1 MPAYSTKNDP
11 IIQRYVELTLTN
23 PALAQRINARVDELF
38 SVDAMPEDTVYAR
51 GTRNVVTPEGG
62 GPDSSYREVRRATA
76 LRQAMEELAPE
87 TAAPQ
92 LGVEQP
98 VTAADSLSAAA
109 EPLPQSK
116 MMSHLRTSLA
126 ASRRWIYRRL
136 LLLLRRSVPK
146 RLKEPISVV
155 RLPDKTPLP

>member
-1 MPAYSTKNDP
+1 M
-11 IIQRYVELTLTN
+11 QRYAELTLTN
-23 PALAQRINARVDELF
+23 PALAQRIDARVDELF

-51 GTRNVVTPEGG
+51 GTRNVVTPEGS

-87 TAAPQ
+87 AAAPQ

-109 EPLPQSK
+109 EPPAPEQDDVPPEDFLS
-116 MMSHLRTSLA
+116 RLA
-126 ASRRWIYRRL
+126 ALDLSQVAPTPSQE
-136 LLLLRRSVPK
+136 RS
-146 RLKEPISVV
+146 E
-155 RLPDKTPLP
+155 TA